1 MHIPDGL
8 ISINQAIVYWIISIV
23 ILAIFFLRISKK
35 VDMSKRS
42 LLTAF
47 FTTAFIVATSITVP
61 SPLGVPM
68 HFFLIPLVV
77 IILGPLNASLVA
89 FLGLLIQA
97 LLLGMGGITTLGAN
111 VLDMGIVLSLVV
123 YGIYTL
129 FFNIDYRLAIFIST
143 ISGIL
148 AASVAQIIILSLTNT
163 TSLEVLLGSLLPYYL
178 MVGIIEGVFNII
190 VLEFLSRLRGDIL
203 EIEKVWGVNLKR
215 VLLVLILFFVL
226 ALSVSSTSAHGAD
239 LTEDTMIIANESN
252 GILAKK
258 IVDDLGL
265 NITVYKFESE
275 GDVEHQLEHA
285 ITNPNKRI
293 LAIAYQD
300 TVNGY
305 LENHSELKNRV
316 IVSDD
321 DNASIG
327 ENAQN
332 LISIDV
338 SNQKDDFTTPLVV
351 GLIIGC
357 VIGLIGGVFILR
369 FKS

>member
-8 ISINQAIVYWIISIV
+8 ISINQAIVYWIISII
-23 ILAIFFLRISKK
+23 ILAIFFLKISKK

-42 LLTAF
+42 LLTAL

-77 IILGPLNASLVA
+77 IILGPLNASLVV

-203 EIEKVWGVNLKR
+203 EIEKV
-215 VLLVLILFFVL
+215 
-226 ALSVSSTSAHGAD
+226 
-239 LTEDTMIIANESN
+239 
-252 GILAKK
+252 
-258 IVDDLGL
+258 
-265 NITVYKFESE
+265 
-275 GDVEHQLEHA
+275 
-285 ITNPNKRI
+285 
-293 LAIAYQD
+293 
-300 TVNGY
+300 
-305 LENHSELKNRV
+305 
-316 IVSDD
+316 
-321 DNASIG
+321 
-327 ENAQN
+327 
-332 LISIDV
+332 
-338 SNQKDDFTTPLVV
+338 
-351 GLIIGC
+351 
-357 VIGLIGGVFILR
+357 
-369 FKS
+369 